1 MSSTEVGMDV
11 TNLDGGQQLPLLL
24 LPLLEGKIR
33 CLAEERVAFQKS
45 KELEI
50 NVQELNVYRYSM
62 QEKKVNFGFGI

>member
-1 MSSTEVGMDV
+1 MSCTEVGVDA
-11 TNLDGGQQLPLLL
+11 TNLDGGQELSLLL

-33 CLAEERVAFQKS
+33 CLAEGRVAFQKS